1 MTVTIGLIFFIY
13 GLVFGSF
20 FNVVGL
26 RVPNDSLFTQKRSYC
41 DVCNRT
47 LTWQELIPVFSFIK
61 QKGRCMKCQSP
72 ISLLYPVM
80 EVATGLLFLLT
91 YLVYGISWET
101 LFGLILISLIMSVTV
116 SDWVYQKIPN
126 KLLVFYTPLVIIYR
140 LFFQLSPYWTSIV
153 GAVFAFI
160 LVFLIII
167 ISKGGMGAGDLKYYT
182 FFGFVFGFNYFLLL
196 FFLSTVYGAL
206 YGMIMIASNKATR
219 KSRIPFGPFIGFAA
233 LTVYFFGDSIIQWYL
248 NFLL

>member
-1 MTVTIGLIFFIY
+1 MTLTLGLIFFIY

-47 LTWQELIPVFSFIK
+47 LTWQELIPVFSFVK
-61 QKGRCMKCQSP
+61 QKGKCSTCQSS

-80 EVATGLLFLLT
+80 ELGTALLFLLT
-91 YLVYGISWET
+91 YLVYGISWHT
-101 LFGLILISLIMSVTV
+101 LFGLLLISLVMSVTV

-126 KLLVFYTPLVIIYR
+126 KLLIFYTPLVILYR
-140 LFFQLSPYWTSIV
+140 LFFPLAPYWTSVV
-153 GAVFAFI
+153 GAVFAFA
-160 LVFLIII
+160 LVFLIILF
-167 ISKGGMGAGDLKYYT
+167 SKGGMGVGDLKYYT
-182 FFGFVFGFNYFLLL
+182 FFGFVFGFSQFLLL
-196 FFLSTVYGAL
+196 FLLSTIYGTL
-206 YGMIMIASNKATR
+206 YGLSMMLLNKATR

-233 LTVYFFGDSIIQWYL
+233 LTVYFFGNSIIQWYL